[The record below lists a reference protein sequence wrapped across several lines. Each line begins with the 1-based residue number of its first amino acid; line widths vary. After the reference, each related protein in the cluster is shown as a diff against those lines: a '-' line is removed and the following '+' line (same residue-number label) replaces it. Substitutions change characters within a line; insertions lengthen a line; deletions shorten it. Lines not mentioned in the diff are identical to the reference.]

1 MVIKVVNNMMT
12 LPFEDEVIYEGCFEM
27 SFGEVFTIFDR
38 TKESMETI
46 NVSFVMRAAK

>member
-27 SFGEVFTIFDR
+27 SFGEVFAIIFDFH
-38 TKESMETI
+38 SYGGC
-46 NVSFVMRAAK
+46 VLSAY